1 MSKTAKADVYWRAN
15 LQLVGQLLV
24 IWFLVSFG
32 AGILFVDALNSVEIA
47 GFKLGFWFAQQ
58 GSIFVFIAL
67 IFAYVYGMHR
77 LELQYGLDDA
87 QEPDSYDQMN
97 GDDGRD
103 SVTAGDGGNE

>member
-1 MSKTAKADVYWRAN
+1 MSDIPSEAKRDTSAYWKAN
-15 LQLVGQLLV
+15 LKLVCGLML

-32 AGILFVDALNSVEIA
+32 AGILFVDVLNTIQIC

-77 LELQYGLDDA
+77 LDRQYGLDDKG
-87 QEPDSYDQMN
+87 EPDSYDVM
-97 GDDGRD
+97 D
-103 SVTAGDGGNE
+103 SQKTGGSE